1 MKYMGSKSRIRNEI
15 IPILLKGSKGNET
28 FIDAFC
34 GSCSIVEEIP
44 ASYKRIANDK
54 NRYLVNMFI
63 ELQKNGTDSLPFKI
77 TRNSYKEIRED
88 YHKIEKERGICDMRY
103 LALIGWVGFMGSFNG
118 RFFDGGYSGRD
129 VKGRDYIKENINNI
143 IKTIPKIQGVK
154 FTCLDFRS
162 IDVPE
167 NSIVYCDPPY
177 KGTKQYSTSKNFDHD
192 SFWMW
197 VRKVSRKAKV
207 FVSEYSAPEDFE
219 CIWEKQITNAMST
232 KNTYKPTEKLFVLKG
247 V

>member
-1 MKYMGSKSRIRNEI
+1 
-15 IPILLKGSKGNET
+15 
-28 FIDAFC
+28 
-34 GSCSIVEEIP
+34 
-44 ASYKRIANDK
+44 
-54 NRYLVNMFI
+54 
-63 ELQKNGTDSLPFKI
+63 
-77 TRNSYKEIRED
+77 
-88 YHKIEKERGICDMRY
+88 MRY

-118 RFFDGGYSGRD
+118 RFFDGGYSGHD

-167 NSIVYCDPPY
+167 NSIVYCDLPY